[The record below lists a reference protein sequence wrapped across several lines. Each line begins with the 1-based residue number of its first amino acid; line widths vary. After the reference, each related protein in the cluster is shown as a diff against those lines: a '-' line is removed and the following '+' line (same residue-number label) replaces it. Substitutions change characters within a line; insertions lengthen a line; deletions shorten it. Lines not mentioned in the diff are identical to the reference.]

1 MLKYKDPM
9 FDDVFLK
16 QLSSEHEREIYA
28 KIVALDLNEN
38 PIEEI
43 QGRVTQGSVPVDGNS
58 LVRRTCSLTLVG
70 QELNINDYVWGLETK
85 VKLYVG
91 LKNKINPDYPPII
104 WFKMGT
110 FVLTSFSSSM

>member
-43 QGRVTQGSVPVDGNS
+43 H
-58 LVRRTCSLTLVG
+58 
-70 QELNINDYVWGLETK
+70 
-85 VKLYVG
+85 KLKDPFF
-91 LKNKINPDYPPII
+91 LLRK
-104 WFKMGT
+104 
-110 FVLTSFSSSM
+110 